1 MSLSGVDRERAIF
14 QPLQVNLTVQDL
26 LVRSSIRNP
35 MAPPKKQNGNSHS
48 GDGDLR
54 LSPGTENYLLC
65 LYKLWED
72 DEIPTITQLTD
83 TLRQLPETEGLGTS
97 VPSVAGMVRR
107 MQRQSLVDVG
117 PDKRIRL
124 TKQGLEGGEDIAR
137 RHRLAEWLVVKLLG
151 MELHQAHNEAH
162 RLEHGMS
169 QDFQEKLVERLG
181 HPKRSPFGRPIP
193 GTGEPK
199 MPADA
204 LTLDTAL
211 QGEAYIVDRVPE
223 EDSQLLRFLADSM
236 IVPEQT
242 ITVAEATPYLGVMEV
257 ATKHDKV
264 SIGYNVARQIVVRPD
279 TGSAPAE

>member
-1 MSLSGVDRERAIF
+1 
-14 QPLQVNLTVQDL
+14 
-26 LVRSSIRNP
+26 
-35 MAPPKKQNGNSHS
+35 MAPPKKHKGNGRADSS
-48 GDGDLR
+48 DTDPR

-72 DEIPTITQLTD
+72 EETPTITQLTD

-97 VPSVAGMVRR
+97 VPSVAGMIRR

-117 PDKRIRL
+117 SDKRIRL

-169 QDFQEKLVERLG
+169 QDFQEKLMERLDY
-181 HPKRSPFGRPIP
+181 PKRSPFGRPIP

-199 MPADA
+199 MPAGA
-204 LTLDTAL
+204 LTLDEAQ
-211 QGEAYIVDRVPE
+211 QGVTYVVDRVPE
-223 EDSQLLRFLADSM
+223 EDSQLLRFLAESL
-236 IVPEQT
+236 IIPEHT
-242 ITVAEATPYLGVMEV
+242 VTVAEAAPYLGVMEV
-257 ATKHDKV
+257 ATQRDRV
-264 SIGYNVARQIVVRPD
+264 SIGYNVARQIVVRPNS
-279 TGSAPAE
+279 GSSTD

>member
-1 MSLSGVDRERAIF
+1 
-14 QPLQVNLTVQDL
+14 
-26 LVRSSIRNP
+26 
-35 MAPPKKQNGNSHS
+35 MAPPRKQKGNGHNDPS
-48 GDGDLR
+48 DGDAR

-72 DEIPTITQLTD
+72 DETPTITQLTD
-83 TLRQLPETEGLGTS
+83 HLRQLPVTEGLGTS
-97 VPSVAGMVRR
+97 VPSVAGMIRR

-151 MELHQAHNEAH
+151 MDLHQAHNEAH

-169 QDFQEKLVERLG
+169 QDFQEKLIERLG
-181 HPKRSPFGRPIP
+181 YPKRSPFGRPIP

-204 LTLDTAL
+204 LTRDAAKT
-211 QGEAYIVDRVPE
+211 GETYVVDRVPE
-223 EDSQLLRFLADSM
+223 EDAQLLRFLADSM
-236 IVPEQT
+236 IIPDQT
-242 ITVAEATPYLGVMEV
+242 VTVAEATPYLAVMEV
-257 ATKHDKV
+257 ATQRDRV

-279 TGSAPAE
+279 TTSGPTE

>member
-1 MSLSGVDRERAIF
+1 
-14 QPLQVNLTVQDL
+14 
-26 LVRSSIRNP
+26 
-35 MAPPKKQNGNSHS
+35 MAPPRKQTGTGHS
-48 GDGDLR
+48 DSADGDQR

-72 DEIPTITQLTD
+72 DETPTITQLTD
-83 TLRQLPETEGLGTS
+83 HLRQLPVTEGLGTS
-97 VPSVAGMVRR
+97 VPSVAGMIRR

-151 MELHQAHNEAH
+151 MDLHQAHNEAH

-169 QDFQEKLVERLG
+169 QDFQEKLIERLG
-181 HPKRSPFGRPIP
+181 YPKRSPFGRPIP

-204 LTLDTAL
+204 LTLDAAKT
-211 QGEAYIVDRVPE
+211 GETYVVDRVPE
-223 EDSQLLRFLADSM
+223 EDAQLLRFLADSM
-236 IVPEQT
+236 IIPDQT
-242 ITVAEATPYLGVMEV
+242 VTVAEATPYLGVMEV
-257 ATKHDKV
+257 ATQRDRV
-264 SIGYNVARQIVVRPD
+264 SIGYNVARQIVVRPNGGAA
-279 TGSAPAE
+279 TE

>member
-1 MSLSGVDRERAIF
+1 
-14 QPLQVNLTVQDL
+14 
-26 LVRSSIRNP
+26 
-35 MAPPKKQNGNSHS
+35 MAPARKQAGS
-48 GDGDLR
+48 GHGDSSDGDLR

-72 DEIPTITQLTD
+72 DENPTITQLTD
-83 TLRQLPETEGLGTS
+83 TLRQLPQTEGLGTS
-97 VPSVAGMVRR
+97 VPSVAGMIRR

-151 MELHQAHNEAH
+151 MDLHQAHNEAH

-169 QDFQEKLVERLG
+169 QDFQEKLMERLG
-181 HPKRSPFGRPIP
+181 YPKRSPFGRPIP

-199 MPADA
+199 KPADA
-204 LTLDTAL
+204 LTLDAARP
-211 QGEAYIVDRVPE
+211 GETYVVDRVPE
-223 EDSQLLRFLADSM
+223 EDSQLLRFLVDSM
-236 IVPEQT
+236 LIPDQT

-257 ATKHDKV
+257 ATQRDRV
-264 SIGYNVARQIVVRPD
+264 SIGYNVARQIVVRPHAGD
-279 TGSAPAE
+279 APASAE